1 MKSIRQKAKAY
12 DNAIE
17 IAKKVHKY
25 SSDLAEIERMEEIFP
40 ELRESEDEKIRKE
53 LLEYCKKQAKLYN
66 QAGTR
71 CSQIQSWI
79 AWLKKLNV
87 FAEHG
92 DGLYNFVN
100 SEFIYVGNPAYDN
113 VSLLEEQ
120 GQKKYVDDLSQQE
133 VMDIAVAKFFEQ
145 DERKSAT
152 IDIDRMVNDY
162 ANNKERGN
170 EEFGKPVNCMIRA
183 YRQGLIDALSA
194 LNLEKK
200 LKVE

>member
-1 MKSIRQKAKAY
+1 MVETMNIEQKAKAY
-12 DNAIE
+12 DEALERAKE
-17 IAKKVHKY
+17 IINSYEKRGLKELLFYAKE
-25 SSDLAEIERMEEIFP
+25 DLEGIFP
-40 ELRESEDEKIRKE
+40 ELKESEDERIRKE
-53 LLEYCKKQAKLYN
+53 LLEHCKKQAKLYN

-79 AWLKKLNV
+79 AWLEKLNV

-133 VMDIAVAKFFEQ
+133 VMDIAVAKCFEQ
-145 DERKSAT
+145 GGQKSA
-152 IDIDRMVNDY
+152 DKV
-162 ANNKERGN
+162 
-170 EEFGKPVNCMIRA
+170 KPKFHK
-183 YRQGLIDALSA
+183 GD
-194 LNLEKK
+194 
-200 LKVE
+200 